1 MHLMRRGAVL
11 LSGILV
17 LPFVLVS
24 CSSGAATCAAN
35 TNVKVTGGTI
45 SKAPGPI
52 GPAQGL
58 TVSAVSPAT
67 TDSNGLHLPITGGN
81 VNNSSLI
88 GTINT
93 NGGIKYAGPGGRS
106 LTLTNWSINTQNGFV
121 SALANGQSVQ
131 ILQVAVSTASKS
143 TSSNQVNVSG
153 LASTLASSGALILN
167 RDLAITTYTPGTP
180 FGTFTG
186 GIKYS
191 C

>member
-1 MHLMRRGAVL
+1 MHVVRRGAFL

-45 SKAPGPI
+45 SKTPGPI
-52 GPAQGL
+52 GPAQGV

-67 TDSNGLHLPITGGN
+67 TDSSGLHLPITGGN

-106 LTLTNWSINTQNGFV
+106 ISFTNFSINTQNGLV
-121 SALANGQSVQ
+121 SASANGQSVQ
-131 ILQVAVSTASKS
+131 FLQVMLSTASKS

-153 LASTLASSGALILN
+153 LASTLASAGALILN
-167 RDLAITTYTPGTP
+167 RDLAVTTFNPGVQ